1 MTTNQKK
8 YTNELKTAK
17 QWLALKQE
25 DKRYP
30 MRGEVG
36 KICKRGTYFH
46 FDQTVP
52 VRSEAT
58 HHPLAGFLPVEE
70 KYKDITYYYFDE
82 CEPKKTPRQWRE
94 EGRRVIPNSVPCDK
108 TRNGFNPSNGE
119 SFEICYFLRSDTVKL
134 TKSS

>member
-1 MTTNQKK
+1 MIEHKK
-8 YTNELKTAK
+8 YNNEVKTSK
-17 QWLALKQE
+17 QWLALKQK

-30 MRGEVG
+30 KRGEVG
-36 KICKRGTYFH
+36 TIGKRGTYYH
-46 FDQTVP
+46 FDQTLP

-58 HHPLAGFLPVEE
+58 HHLLAGFLPIHEQ
-70 KYKDITYYYFDE
+70 YKGITYYYFDE

-94 EGRRVIPNSVPCDK
+94 EGRRVLPNSVPCNK

-119 SFEICYFLRSDTVKL
+119 SFEISYFLRSDTVKL

>member
-1 MTTNQKK
+1 MTNQKK

-30 MRGEVG
+30 MRGEIG
-36 KICKRGTYFH
+36 KVCKRGTYYH
-46 FDQTVP
+46 YDQTIP

-58 HHPLAGFLPVEE
+58 HHPFPGFLPVSE
-70 KYKDITYYYFDE
+70 KYKDISYYYFDE